1 MTDQEK
7 LVALIEEQKKI
18 ISDYQAKNEELM
30 KGKIGKPDLDEYER
44 KFNDRLDEINRAVAE
59 LKAPRPEMRD
69 NDPKS
74 ETKAFF
80 SGLRKSLLGRPLDE
94 LEKKAMTV
102 GDATTGGYLA
112 PAEFVNDIIKFDV
125 LYSPIRTLAKV
136 RQTKNRSIQ
145 IPKKKQRASAAWVT
159 EIGTRSE
166 TTNPKFGLEEI
177 PTHEM
182 YALAKISK
190 QDLEDT
196 AFDLQGFLV
205 DEFGEQFGVLEGEA
219 FLTGNAVG
227 KPEGILV
234 NSAITGFTGA
244 TTSGKVVADDMLE
257 TLYALND
264 RYARSATWLWKRST
278 TLAIAKLKNATTGDY
293 LWQPGFQVQGQPNV
307 LGRPYVECKDMP
319 AEGNGAKAVAIGDF
333 RSGYIIVDRLEVEI
347 MVDPYTSKSTGCV
360 EISARKRVGG
370 QVVLPEAIKI
380 YTLKS

>member
-1 MTDQEK
+1 MDAELK
-7 LVALIEEQKKI
+7 SLIDEQKKLI
-18 ISDYQAKNEELM
+18 VDFQTKNDEQL
-30 KGKIGKPDLDEYER
+30 KGKIGRSDLDEYER
-44 KFNDRLDEINRAVAE
+44 KYEARLAE
-59 LKAPRPEMRD
+59 LSRAIAKVSAPQPERQA
-69 NDPKS
+69 PPAS

-80 SGLRKSLLGRPLDE
+80 SGLKKKLTGKALDE
-94 LEKKAMTV
+94 LETKVMTV
-102 GDATTGGYLA
+102 GDPTTGGYLA
-112 PAEFVNDIIKFDV
+112 PVEFVNDIIKFDV

-145 IPKKKQRASAAWVT
+145 IPKKTQSASAAWVT

-182 YALAKISK
+182 FALAKISK

-234 NSAITGFTGA
+234 NSAITGFTGV
-244 TTSGKVVADDMLE
+244 TTKGKVVADDMLD

-278 TLAIAKLKNATTGDY
+278 TLAIAKLKNTTTGDY
-293 LWQPGFQVQGQPNV
+293 LWQPGFQTQGQPNV

-319 AEGNGAKAVAIGDF
+319 AEGDGAKAVAIGDF
-333 RSGYIIVDRLEVEI
+333 RSGYLIVDRLEVEI

-380 YTLKS
+380 YTLKA

>member
-1 MTDQEK
+1 MDAELK
-7 LVALIEEQKKI
+7 SLIDEQKKLI
-18 ISDYQAKNEELM
+18 VDFQTKNDEQL
-30 KGKIGKPDLDEYER
+30 KGKIGRSDLDEYER
-44 KFNDRLDEINRAVAE
+44 KYEARLAE
-59 LKAPRPEMRD
+59 LSKAIAALSAPQPDRQATPA
-69 NDPKS
+69 S

-80 SGLRKSLLGRPLDE
+80 SGLKKKLTGKVLDE
-94 LEKKAMTV
+94 LETKVMTV
-102 GDATTGGYLA
+102 GDPTTGGYLA

-145 IPKKKQRASAAWVT
+145 IPKKTQSASAAWVT

-182 YALAKISK
+182 FALAKISK

-205 DEFGEQFGVLEGEA
+205 EEFGEQFGVLEGEA

-234 NSAITGFTGA
+234 NSAITGFTGV
-244 TTSGKVVADDMLE
+244 TTQGKVVADDMLE

-264 RYARSATWLWKRST
+264 RYARSATWLWKRAT

-319 AEGNGAKAVAIGDF
+319 AEGKGAKAVVIGDF

>member
-1 MTDQEK
+1 MDAELK
-7 LVALIEEQKKI
+7 SLIDEQKKLI
-18 ISDYQAKNEELM
+18 IDFQAKNDEQI
-30 KGKIGKPDLDEYER
+30 KGKIGRSDLDEYER
-44 KFNDRLDEINRAVAE
+44 KYEARLAE
-59 LKAPRPEMRD
+59 LSKAIATLSAPPPD
-69 NDPKS
+69 QQATPAS

-80 SGLRKSLLGRPLDE
+80 SGLKKKLTGKVLDE
-94 LEKKAMTV
+94 LETKVMTV
-102 GDATTGGYLA
+102 GDPTTGGYLA

-145 IPKKKQRASAAWVT
+145 IPKKTQSASAAWVT

-205 DEFGEQFGVLEGEA
+205 EEFGEQFGVLEGEA

-234 NSAITGFTGA
+234 NSAITGFTGV
-244 TTSGKVVADDMLE
+244 TTQGKVVADDMLE

-319 AEGNGAKAVAIGDF
+319 AEGNGAKAVAIGDL
-333 RSGYIIVDRLEVEI
+333 RSGYLIVDRLEVEI

>member
-1 MTDQEK
+1 MDAELK
-7 LVALIEEQKKI
+7 SLIDEQKKLI
-18 ISDYQAKNEELM
+18 VDFQTKNDEQL
-30 KGKIGKPDLDEYER
+30 KGKIGRSDLDEYER
-44 KFNDRLDEINRAVAE
+44 KYEARLAE
-59 LKAPRPEMRD
+59 LSKAIATLGAPQPD
-69 NDPKS
+69 QQATPAS
-74 ETKAFF
+74 ETKSFF
-80 SGLRKSLLGRPLDE
+80 SGLKKKLTGKALDE
-94 LEKKAMTV
+94 LETKVMTV
-102 GDATTGGYLA
+102 GDPTTGGYLA

-145 IPKKKQRASAAWVT
+145 IPKKTQSASAAWVT

-182 YALAKISK
+182 FALAKISK

-205 DEFGEQFGVLEGEA
+205 EEFGEQFGVLEGEA

-234 NSAITGFTGA
+234 NSAITGFTGV
-244 TTSGKVVADDMLE
+244 TTQGKVVADDMLE

>member
-112 PAEFVNDIIKFDV
+112 PAEFVNELIRFDV
-125 LYSPIRTLAKV
+125 LYSPIRSVAKV
-136 RQTKNRSIQ
+136 RTTSRRSIQ
-145 IPKKKQRASAAWVT
+145 IPKKTASASAAWVS

-166 TTNPKFGLEEI
+166 TTNPKVGMENV

-182 YALAKISK
+182 YALAKVSR
-190 QDLEDT
+190 QDLEDVE
-196 AFDLQGFLV
+196 FDLQAFLAE
-205 DEFGEQFGVLEGEA
+205 EFGERFGVLEGTA
-219 FLTGNAVG
+219 FITGDAVN
-227 KPEGILV
+227 KPEGILT
-234 NSAITGFTGA
+234 NSSVGGFTGA
-244 TTSGKVVADDMLE
+244 TTSGVILADDLVSVYYSLAE
-257 TLYALND
+257 
-264 RYARSATWLWKRST
+264 RYAGQATWLWKRSS
-278 TLAIAKLKNATTGDY
+278 TLAISLLKNTVTGDY
-293 LWQPGFQVQGQPNV
+293 LWKPGLQNQGTPNV
-307 LGRPYVECKDMP
+307 LGRPYIECPDMP
-319 AEGNGAKAVAIGDF
+319 SEGKSAKAVAFGDF
-333 RSGYIIVDRLEVEI
+333 RAGYLIVDRLATEI
-347 MVDPYTSKSTGCV
+347 LVDPYSSKSLGMIEV
-360 EISARKRVGG
+360 SARKRVGG

-380 YTLKS
+380 YTLKA

>member
-145 IPKKKQRASAAWVT
+145 IPKKTQSASAAWVT

-166 TTNPKFGLEEI
+166 TTNPKIGLEEI

-182 YALAKISK
+182 FALAKISK

-234 NSAITGFTGA
+234 NSAITGFTGV
-244 TTSGKVVADDMLE
+244 TTAGAVVADDLLD

-264 RYARSATWLWKRST
+264 RYARSATWLWKRAT

-319 AEGNGAKAVAIGDF
+319 AEGKGAKAVVIGDF

>member
-44 KFNDRLDEINRAVAE
+44 KFNDRLDEISRAVAE
-59 LKAPRPEMRD
+59 LKAPRPEMRGD
-69 NDPKS
+69 DPKS

-94 LEKKAMTV
+94 IEKKAMTV

-145 IPKKKQRASAAWVT
+145 IPKKTQSASAAWVT

-205 DEFGEQFGVLEGEA
+205 EEFGEQFGVLEGEA

-227 KPEGILV
+227 KPEGILT
-234 NSAITGFTGA
+234 NSSVGGFTGA
-244 TTSGKVVADDMLE
+244 TTQGKVVADDMLE

-278 TLAIAKLKNATTGDY
+278 TLAIAKLKNGTTGDY

-319 AEGNGAKAVAIGDF
+319 AEGKSAKAVAIGDL
-333 RSGYIIVDRLEVEI
+333 RSGYLIVDRLEVEI

>member
-1 MTDQEK
+1 MDAELK
-7 LVALIEEQKKI
+7 SLIDEQKKLI
-18 ISDYQAKNEELM
+18 IDFQAKNDEQI
-30 KGKIGKPDLDEYER
+30 KGKIGRSDLDEYER
-44 KFNDRLDEINRAVAE
+44 KYEARLAE
-59 LKAPRPEMRD
+59 LSKAIATLSAPPPD
-69 NDPKS
+69 QQATPAS

-80 SGLRKSLLGRPLDE
+80 SGLKKKLTGKALDE
-94 LEKKAMTV
+94 LETKVMTV
-102 GDATTGGYLA
+102 GDPTTGGYLA

-145 IPKKKQRASAAWVT
+145 IPKKTQSASAAWVT

-205 DEFGEQFGVLEGEA
+205 EEFGEQFGVLEGEA

-234 NSAITGFTGA
+234 NSAITGFTGV
-244 TTSGKVVADDMLE
+244 TTQGKVVADDMLE

-333 RSGYIIVDRLEVEI
+333 RSGYLIVDRLEVEI

>member
-1 MTDQEK
+1 MDAELK
-7 LVALIEEQKKI
+7 SLIDEQKKLI
-18 ISDYQAKNEELM
+18 VDFQTKNDEQL
-30 KGKIGKPDLDEYER
+30 KGKIGRSDLDEYER
-44 KFNDRLDEINRAVAE
+44 KYEARLAE
-59 LKAPRPEMRD
+59 LSKAIATLSAPPPD
-69 NDPKS
+69 QQATPAS
-74 ETKAFF
+74 ETKSFF
-80 SGLRKSLLGRPLDE
+80 SGLKKKLTGKVLDE
-94 LEKKAMTV
+94 LETKVMTV
-102 GDATTGGYLA
+102 GDPTTGGYLA

-145 IPKKKQRASAAWVT
+145 IPKKTQSASAAWVT
-159 EIGTRSE
+159 EIGTRPE

-182 YALAKISK
+182 FALAKISK

-205 DEFGEQFGVLEGEA
+205 EEFGEQFGVLEGEA

-234 NSAITGFTGA
+234 NSAITGFTGV
-244 TTSGKVVADDMLE
+244 TTQGKVVADDMLE

-333 RSGYIIVDRLEVEI
+333 RSGYLIVDRLEVEI

>member
-1 MTDQEK
+1 MDAELK
-7 LVALIEEQKKI
+7 SLIDEQKKLI
-18 ISDYQAKNEELM
+18 IDFQAKNDEQI
-30 KGKIGKPDLDEYER
+30 KGKIGRSDLDEYER
-44 KFNDRLDEINRAVAE
+44 KYEARLAE
-59 LKAPRPEMRD
+59 LSKAIATLSAPPPD
-69 NDPKS
+69 QQATPAS

-80 SGLRKSLLGRPLDE
+80 SGLKKKLTGKALDE
-94 LEKKAMTV
+94 LETKVMTV
-102 GDATTGGYLA
+102 GDPTTGGYLA

-145 IPKKKQRASAAWVT
+145 IPKKTQSASAAWVT

-205 DEFGEQFGVLEGEA
+205 EEFGEQFGVLEGEA

-234 NSAITGFTGA
+234 NSAITGFTGV
-244 TTSGKVVADDMLE
+244 TTQGKVVADDMLE

-319 AEGNGAKAVAIGDF
+319 AEGNGAKAVAIGDL
-333 RSGYIIVDRLEVEI
+333 RSGYLIVDRLEVEI

>member
-145 IPKKKQRASAAWVT
+145 IPKKKQSASAAWVT